1 MFCVTPLTSKN
12 SILFEAPVE
21 MVVEEVSI
29 RYAAV
34 VKQNQYKTD
43 SFFVDHAM
51 LARDL

>member
-1 MFCVTPLTSKN
+1 
-12 SILFEAPVE
+12 
-21 MVVEEVSI
+21 MVAAEVPI

-43 SFFVDHAM
+43 SFFVDHTM